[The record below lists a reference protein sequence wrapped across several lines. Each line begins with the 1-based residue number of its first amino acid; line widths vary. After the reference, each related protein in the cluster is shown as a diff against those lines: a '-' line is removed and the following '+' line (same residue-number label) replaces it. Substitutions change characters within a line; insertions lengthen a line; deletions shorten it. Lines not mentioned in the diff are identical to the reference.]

1 MLIEVTDRIDV
12 RLRRLMFRSWH
23 RGTQESDLILGSFAE
38 AYLPAFE
45 SAQIKKF
52 EALLECPDAE
62 LFDWMI
68 GRRAPPPQH
77 DHDVMRLLRQ
87 YCSGDQPNWT
97 LGRGERQ
104 RPVVVASFSALPCCL

>member
-23 RGTQESDLILGSFAE
+23 RGTQESDLILGSFTE

-45 SAQIKKF
+45 SAQIEKF
-52 EALLECPDAE
+52 EALECPDAE

-68 GRRAPPPQH
+68 GSRAPPPQ
-77 DHDVMRLLRQ
+77 
-87 YCSGDQPNWT
+87 
-97 LGRGERQ
+97 
-104 RPVVVASFSALPCCL
+104 RPIVVASFSALPCCL